1 MMFDDEESAKA
12 AETYKNAMVEK
23 GDTVLGERVSLVPQ
37 PQASVV
43 IIDNETGYVK
53 AIVGGRGEKE
63 ASLTL
68 NRATETRK
76 QPGSTFKIVSTY
88 APALDA
94 ENMTLATV
102 FDNAPYNYTNGVPV
116 NNWAGKNAY
125 TGLTTIR
132 QAIAGSINVVAVKCL
147 TEITPRLGFEYAE
160 ALGIST
166 LYDDENLDVRQPL
179 ALGGITDGVVNIEL
193 CDAYATIANGG
204 KYNEAKFYSR
214 IEDSGRKSDH

>member
-1 MMFDDEESAKA
+1 MRNLQKLP

-68 NRATETRK
+68 NRATETRR

-102 FDNAPYNYTNGVPV
+102 FDNAPLQLHKRCPG
-116 NNWAGKNAY
+116 
-125 TGLTTIR
+125 
-132 QAIAGSINVVAVKCL
+132 Q
-147 TEITPRLGFEYAE
+147 
-160 ALGIST
+160 
-166 LYDDENLDVRQPL
+166 
-179 ALGGITDGVVNIEL
+179 
-193 CDAYATIANGG
+193 
-204 KYNEAKFYSR
+204 
-214 IEDSGRKSDH
+214 